1 MSISK
6 IGKRAEQ
13 YVADYLFKKGW
24 FVILIQNKIAGQP
37 FDLIALKDDKFI
49 AGDVKHI
56 QSGDTFRISRV
67 EPNQHTAFF
76 LMRNKGNTN
85 FGLFFKFK
93 CDMGVYYIRDSDINW
108 DAGYIK
114 KSEMSK
120 L

>member
-6 IGKRAEQ
+6 VGKRAEQ

-24 FVILIQNKIAGQP
+24 FVILIPKKISGQP

-56 QSGDTFRISRV
+56 QSGDTFRLNRV
-67 EPNQHTAFF
+67 EPNQQTAFF

-85 FGLFFKFK
+85 FGLIFKFK
-93 CDMGVYYIRDSDINW
+93 NDMGVYYIRDSDINW

>member
-6 IGKRAEQ
+6 VGKIAEQ

-24 FVILIQNKIAGQP
+24 FVILIPKKISGQP

-56 QSGDTFRISRV
+56 QSGDTFRLSRV
-67 EPNQHTAFF
+67 EPNQQTAFF
-76 LMRNKGNTN
+76 LMRNRGNTN
-85 FGLFFKFK
+85 FGLLFKFK
-93 CDMGVYYIRDSDINW
+93 YDMGVYYIRDSDINW